1 MSLVTLVIF
10 FKDSLIEWWEA
21 AMLLAIYFAYV
32 GFMKINPQA
41 ERFVKKLLYKN
52 KVTRVRST
60 DHLVPTVSEN
70 SMKIMQSISFSLKK
84 NAIPLVLHTHFPNR
98 ESPKFSRKI
107 ESQNLVDKVF

>member
-84 NAIPLVLHTHFPNR
+84 IPSLLSYIHTSPTARVPN
-98 ESPKFSRKI
+98 SAGK
-107 ESQNLVDKVF
+107 

>member
-70 SMKIMQSISFSLKK
+70 SMKIMQSISFSFKK
-84 NAIPLVLHTHFPNR
+84 YHPSCPTYTLPQPR
-98 ESPKFSRKI
+98 ESQIQQENRKPKSSR
-107 ESQNLVDKVF
+107 